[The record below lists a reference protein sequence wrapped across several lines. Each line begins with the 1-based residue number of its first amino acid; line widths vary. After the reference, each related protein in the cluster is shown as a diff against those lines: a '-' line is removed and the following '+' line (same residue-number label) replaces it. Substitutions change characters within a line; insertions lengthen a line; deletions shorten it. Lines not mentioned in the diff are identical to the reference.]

1 MSASTDSIV
10 VLHVDDDVEFAT
22 VATELLEDESDR
34 LVVETA
40 GDVETGLERVDE
52 RDFDC
57 VVSDYE
63 MPDRDGIAFLEAV
76 REDHPDL
83 PFILFTGKGSEEVA
97 SEAISAGVTDY
108 LEKGGGVDQYAI
120 LANRIENAVERRR
133 ARVRQRQAER
143 RFRAIFDDPDKLISV
158 VDPDGRIRQIN
169 DTTMTYVDAD
179 REDVIG
185 EPFWETPWWAD
196 IDRSEARNL
205 ADRVADG
212 EYVEFEIERSPPG
225 RDRYVLSGT
234 VRPVADESGSV
245 VAFVASA
252 RDVTE
257 QVQRKRELRRY
268 ERMVNTM
275 PESACI
281 YDAEGRFA
289 LVNEYLADF
298 YGTTRERL
306 EGRDSNLIPMV
317 QEQYEGDPYAELLAG
332 EREEVSGEA
341 EGEFPG
347 HGHEALEYR
356 LTPFRIDGEIEG
368 VVGVTHEITELKER
382 ERALQ
387 RQNERLDQFASFV
400 AHDLRNPLNV
410 ATGRLTLAAEECDS
424 DHLVNVSDALDRM
437 EALIDDLLT
446 FAREGQPVEAT
457 EPVALRPVFEERW
470 RVLPTEEANLR
481 VETDVTIRAAPDRLA
496 QLLENLLDNAVTH
509 GGSTATIT
517 VGEVGDGDG
526 FFLADDGPGISLED
540 RESVFEAGYSTT
552 ETGTGFGL
560 SIVTE
565 IADAHGW
572 NVTLTDSE
580 SGGARFE
587 ITGIDVIP
595 EY

>member
-1 MSASTDSIV
+1 MSVPTDSMV
-10 VLHVDDDVEFAT
+10 VLHVDDDVEFTT
-22 VATELLEDESDR
+22 VAAELLEDESDR
-34 LVVETA
+34 LTVETVSDA
-40 GDVETGLERVDE
+40 ETGLAQLDGG
-52 RDFDC
+52 DFDC

-63 MPDRDGIAFLEAV
+63 MPGRDGIAFLETV
-76 REDHPDL
+76 REDYPDL
-83 PFILFTGKGSEEVA
+83 PFILFTGKGSEEIA

-108 LEKGGGVDQYAI
+108 LQKGGGVDQYAI

-158 VDPDGRIRQIN
+158 VTPDGRIRQIN

-179 REDVIG
+179 REDVID
-185 EPFWETPWWAD
+185 EPFWETPWWSEVE
-196 IDRSEARNL
+196 RSEAREL
-205 ADRVADG
+205 TQRVADG

-234 VRPVADESGSV
+234 VRPVTDESGSV

-257 QVQRKRELRRY
+257 EVERKRELRRY

-275 PESACI
+275 QEAACI
-281 YDAEGRFA
+281 YDADGRFA

-306 EGRDSNLIPMV
+306 EGRESNLLPKV
-317 QEQYEGDPYAELLAG
+317 RAQYTDDPFAELLAG
-332 EREEVSGEA
+332 EREEVHGEVD
-341 EGEFPG
+341 GEFPG

-382 ERALQ
+382 ERTLQ

-424 DHLVNVSDALDRM
+424 DHLANVSDALDRM
-437 EALIDDLLT
+437 EALIEDLLT
-446 FAREGQPVEAT
+446 FAREGQPVEAV

-496 QLLENLLDNAVTH
+496 QLLENLIDNAVTH
-509 GGSTATIT
+509 GGSTVTIT
-517 VGEVGDGDG
+517 VGDVDEGSG
-526 FFLADDGPGISLED
+526 FFVADDGPGIAPED
-540 RESVFEAGYSTT
+540 RETVFEAGYSTT
-552 ETGTGFGL
+552 DEGTGFGL
-560 SIVTE
+560 SIVAE

-572 NVTLTDSE
+572 DVTVTDSE

-587 ITGIDVIP
+587 FTDVNVT
-595 EY
+595 